1 MGKRGPE
8 SLFFWQGADL
18 VAVLLGRGTLGLS
31 SWGQD

>member
-1 MGKRGPE
+1 MGERGRE
-8 SLFFWQGADL
+8 SLFFRQGTDL